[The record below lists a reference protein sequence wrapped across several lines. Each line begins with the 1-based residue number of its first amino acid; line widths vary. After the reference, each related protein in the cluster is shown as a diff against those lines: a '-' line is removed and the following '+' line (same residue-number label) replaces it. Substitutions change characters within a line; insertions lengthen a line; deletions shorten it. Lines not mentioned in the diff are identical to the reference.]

1 MAAPHVAASHTE
13 TVVDEQNPAV
23 LEAMVQ
29 LFGPEGRAD
38 PYTPARVL
46 REAGPVHVTPLGFPV
61 LTRYED
67 CAAVLSTTAWSHAE
81 EAGLM
86 HPTVSPENAADEL
99 PTSFL
104 WMEPPDH
111 TRLRNL
117 VTKGFTPRMVTR
129 LRPRIEQL
137 TEQLVD
143 KALAAGEFDLVEF
156 IAYPLPLIIACELI
170 GVPPEAYG
178 QVHQWSLDLARG
190 FDHDYTLPEEALK
203 ARSAASR
210 GFMTYFRE
218 LLNERRVNPTDDLLS
233 VLSQVED
240 RGDVLTEQEL
250 LATCITTF
258 VAGHETTANLI
269 GTGMLRLLR
278 SPDQIELLR
287 ERPDLLGVA
296 PDELLR
302 LEPSVQITTRAATRP
317 ITVAGHDFDKG
328 DGVVI
333 LINSANH
340 DEAVF
345 PDPDRTDLTRYS
357 DPKNPAKKHL
367 GFSLGIH
374 YCLGAPLALLEM
386 EILLDVITRKV
397 GALEL
402 LSENPPFKPNVVI
415 RGLESLPVSF
425 KGK

>member
-1 MAAPHVAASHTE
+1 MTSTTSPIDA
-13 TVVDEQNPAV
+13 QAV
-23 LEAMVQ
+23 QTALVQ
-29 LFGPEGRAD
+29 LFGPDGRAD
-38 PYTPARVL
+38 PYAPARVL
-46 REAGPVHVTPLGFPV
+46 REAGPIHQTPLGHHV

-81 EAGLM
+81 EAAMM
-86 HPTVSPENAADEL
+86 HPTVSPENAAEEL

-137 TEQLVD
+137 CEQLVD
-143 KALAAGEFDLVEF
+143 DALAAGEFDLVEK
-156 IAYPLPLIIACELI
+156 IAYPLPLVIACELI
-170 GVPPEAYG
+170 GVPEEAYD
-178 QVHQWSLDLARG
+178 QVHRWSQDLARG
-190 FDHDYTLPEEALK
+190 FDHDYTLPEECLT

-210 GFMTYFRE
+210 GFMGYFRE
-218 LLNERRVNPTDDLLS
+218 LLNERRADPRDDLLS

-278 SPDQIELLR
+278 NPDQIQLLRDRPELL
-287 ERPDLLGVA
+287 PVA

-302 LEPSVQITTRAATRP
+302 LDPSVQITTRAATRP
-317 ITVAGHDFDKG
+317 ITVAGHEFEQG
-328 DGVVI
+328 EGVVV

-340 DEAVF
+340 DPAAYA
-345 PDPDRTDLTRYS
+345 DPDRVDMTRFS
-357 DPKNPAKKHL
+357 DPMNPAKKHL

-386 EILLDVITRKV
+386 EILLDVLLRKV
-397 GALEL
+397 RTLEL
-402 LSENPPFKPNVVI
+402 RSENPPFKPNVVI
-415 RGLESLPVSF
+415 RGLESLTVAVTPA
-425 KGK
+425 

>member
-1 MAAPHVAASHTE
+1 MTSTTSPIDA
-13 TVVDEQNPAV
+13 QAV
-23 LEAMVQ
+23 QTALVQ
-29 LFGPEGRAD
+29 LFGPDGRAD
-38 PYTPARVL
+38 PYAPARVL
-46 REAGPVHVTPLGFPV
+46 RDAGPLHQTPLGHHV

-81 EAGLM
+81 EAAMM
-86 HPTVSPENAADEL
+86 HPTVSPENAAEEL

-137 TEQLVD
+137 CEQLVD
-143 KALAAGEFDLVEF
+143 DALAAGEFDLVEM

-170 GVPPEAYG
+170 GVPDDAYD
-178 QVHQWSLDLARG
+178 QVHRWSQDLARG
-190 FDHDYTLPEEALK
+190 FDHDYTLPEECLS

-210 GFMTYFRE
+210 GFMGYFRE
-218 LLNERRVNPTDDLLS
+218 LLNERRVTPRDDLLS

-278 SPDQIELLR
+278 NPDQIQLLRDRPELL
-287 ERPDLLGVA
+287 PVA

-302 LEPSVQITTRAATRP
+302 LDPSVQITTRAATRP
-317 ITVAGHDFDKG
+317 ITVAGHEFEKG
-328 DGVVI
+328 EGVVV

-340 DEAVF
+340 DPAAYA
-345 PDPDRTDLTRYS
+345 DPDRVDLTRYS
-357 DPKNPAKKHL
+357 DPMNPAKKHL

-386 EILLDVITRKV
+386 EILLDVLLRKV
-397 GALEL
+397 GTFEL
-402 LSENPPFKPNVVI
+402 RSENPPFKPNVVI
-415 RGLESLPVSF
+415 RGLESLQVAVTPA
-425 KGK
+425 

>member
-1 MAAPHVAASHTE
+1 MTSTTSPIDA
-13 TVVDEQNPAV
+13 QAV
-23 LEAMVQ
+23 QSALVQ
-29 LFGPEGRAD
+29 LFGPDGRAD
-38 PYTPARVL
+38 PYAPARVL
-46 REAGPVHVTPLGFPV
+46 REAGPIHQTPLGHHV

-81 EAGLM
+81 EAAMM
-86 HPTVSPENAADEL
+86 HPTVSPENAAEEL

-137 TEQLVD
+137 CEQLVD
-143 KALAAGEFDLVEF
+143 DALAAGEFDLVEM

-170 GVPPEAYG
+170 GVPDDAYD
-178 QVHQWSLDLARG
+178 QVHRWSQDLARG
-190 FDHDYTLPEEALK
+190 FDHDYTLPEECLS

-210 GFMTYFRE
+210 GFMGYFRE
-218 LLNERRVNPTDDLLS
+218 LLDERRVTPRDDLLS

-278 SPDQIELLR
+278 NPDQIQLLRDRPELL
-287 ERPDLLGVA
+287 PVA

-302 LEPSVQITTRAATRP
+302 LDPSVQITTRAATRP
-317 ITVAGHDFDKG
+317 ITVAGHEFEKG
-328 DGVVI
+328 EGVVV

-340 DEAVF
+340 DPAAYA
-345 PDPDRTDLTRYS
+345 DPDRVDLTRYS
-357 DPKNPAKKHL
+357 DPMNPAKKHL

-386 EILLDVITRKV
+386 EILLDVLLRKV
-397 GALEL
+397 GTFEL
-402 LSENPPFKPNVVI
+402 RSQNPPFKPNVVI
-415 RGLESLPVSF
+415 RGLESLRVAVTPA
-425 KGK
+425 

>member
-1 MAAPHVAASHTE
+1 MDSSHATMAVA
-13 TVVDEQNPAV
+13 EQDSAV
-23 LEAMVQ
+23 QTAIAH
-29 LFGPEGRAD
+29 LFGPDGRAD

-46 REAGPVHVTPLGFPV
+46 REAGRLHRTPLGHHL
-61 LTRYED
+61 LTHYDD
-67 CAAVLSTTAWSHAE
+67 CVAVLSTTAWSHAE
-81 EAGLM
+81 EAAMM
-86 HPTVSPENAADEL
+86 HPTVSPEDAPEEL

-143 KALAAGEFDLVEF
+143 NCLAAGEFDLVEQ
-156 IAYPLPLIIACELI
+156 IAYPLPLIIAGELI
-170 GVPPEAYG
+170 GVPPEAYD
-178 QVHQWSLDLARG
+178 QVHRWSQDLARG
-190 FDHDYTLPEEALK
+190 FDHDYTLPEEALR

-210 GFMTYFRE
+210 GFMNYFRE
-218 LLNERRVNPTDDLLS
+218 LLDERRANPKDDLLS

-269 GTGMLRLLR
+269 GTGLLQLMR
-278 SPDQIELLR
+278 NPDQIAALRARPELTAY
-287 ERPDLLGVA
+287 A

-317 ITVAGHDFDKG
+317 ITVAGHAFEPG
-328 DGVVI
+328 EGVVV
-333 LINSANH
+333 LINSANR
-340 DEAVF
+340 DEAAF
-345 PDPDRTDLTRYS
+345 GDPDRVDVARYS

-386 EILLDVITRKV
+386 EVLLDVLLRKV
-397 GALEL
+397 REIEPLTDTP
-402 LSENPPFKPNVVI
+402 SYKPNVVI
-415 RGLESLPVSF
+415 RGLAALPTRCTAA
-425 KGK
+425 

>member
-1 MAAPHVAASHTE
+1 MSAPHANAAVAEPDS
-13 TVVDEQNPAV
+13 AV
-23 LEAMVQ
+23 LTAMAQV
-29 LFGPEGRAD
+29 FGPDGRAD

-46 REAGPVHVTPLGFPV
+46 REAGPLHRTPLGHHV

-81 EAGLM
+81 EAAMM
-86 HPTVSPENAADEL
+86 HPTVSPDDAAEEL

-129 LRPRIEQL
+129 LRPRIEL
-137 TEQLVD
+137 LCEELID
-143 KALAAGEFDLVEF
+143 NALQAREFDLVEM
-156 IAYPLPLIIACELI
+156 IAYPLPLIVACELI
-170 GVPPEAYG
+170 GVPQDAYA
-178 QVHQWSLDLARG
+178 QVHRWSQDLARG
-190 FDHDYTLPEEALK
+190 FDHDYTLPEEALR
-203 ARSAASR
+203 ARSAGSR
-210 GFMTYFRE
+210 GFMAYFRE
-218 LLNERRVNPTDDLLS
+218 LLNQRRTEPADDLLS

-278 SPDQIELLR
+278 DPGQLAVLR
-287 ERPDLLGVA
+287 ERPDLLASA

-302 LEPSVQITTRAATRP
+302 LDPSVQMTTRAATRP
-317 ITVAGHDFDKG
+317 LTVAGHDFEPG
-328 DGVVI
+328 EGVVV
-333 LINSANH
+333 LITSANR
-340 DEAVF
+340 DADAYS
-345 PDPDRTDLTRYS
+345 DPDRMDVARYS
-357 DPKNPAKKHL
+357 DPMRPAKKHL

-386 EILLDVITRKV
+386 EVLLEVLLRKV
-397 GALEL
+397 GDMSLCTAE
-402 LSENPPFKPNVVI
+402 PVFKPNVVI
-415 RGLESLPVSF
+415 RGLERLPVEF
-425 KGK
+425 TAR

>member
-1 MAAPHVAASHTE
+1 MTSTTSPIDAES
-13 TVVDEQNPAV
+13 
-23 LEAMVQ
+23 VQ
-29 LFGPEGRAD
+29 TALLHLFGPEGRAD
-38 PYTPARVL
+38 PYAAARVL
-46 REAGPVHVTPLGFPV
+46 REAGPLHQTPLGHHV
-61 LTRYED
+61 ITRYED

-81 EAGLM
+81 EAAMM
-86 HPTVSPENAADEL
+86 HPTVSPENAPEEL

-137 TEQLVD
+137 CERLVD
-143 KALAAGEFDLVEF
+143 EALEAGEFDLVEL

-170 GVPPEAYG
+170 GVPEDAYD

-190 FDHDYTLPEEALK
+190 FDHDYTLPEECLR

-210 GFMTYFRE
+210 GFMGYFRE
-218 LLNERRVNPTDDLLS
+218 LLNERRVDPRDDLLS
-233 VLSQVED
+233 ALSQVED

-278 SPDQIELLR
+278 APDQIQVLRDRPELLAY
-287 ERPDLLGVA
+287 A

-317 ITVAGHDFDKG
+317 ITVAGHEFDKG
-328 DGVVI
+328 EGVVV

-340 DEAVF
+340 DPAAF
-345 PDPDRTDLTRYS
+345 PDPDRVDVARYA

-386 EILLDVITRKV
+386 EILLEVLLRKV
-397 GALEL
+397 GTFEL
-402 LSENPPFKPNVVI
+402 LAENPPFKPNVVI
-415 RGLESLPVSF
+415 RGLESLRVRVTPA
-425 KGK
+425 

>member
-1 MAAPHVAASHTE
+1 MDPAQSNTAVAEPDSAVAA
-13 TVVDEQNPAV
+13 A
-23 LEAMVQ
+23 LAR
-29 LFGPEGRAD
+29 LLGPEGRPD
-38 PYTPARVL
+38 PYAAAAVL
-46 REAGPVHVTPLGFPV
+46 REAGPLHQTPIGHHV

-81 EAGLM
+81 EAGMM
-86 HPTVSPENAADEL
+86 HPTVSPENAPEEL

-129 LRPRIEQL
+129 LRPRITEL

-143 KALAAGEFDLVEF
+143 NALAAGEFDLVET

-170 GVPPEAYG
+170 GVPSEAYE
-178 QVHQWSLDLARG
+178 QVHRWSQDLARG
-190 FDHDYTLPEEALK
+190 FDHDYTLPPEALT

-210 GFMTYFRE
+210 GFMGYFRE
-218 LLNERRVNPTDDLLS
+218 LLNERRARPADDLLS
-233 VLSQVED
+233 ALSLVED

-258 VAGHETTANLI
+258 VAGHETTANLV
-269 GTGMLRLLR
+269 GTGLLQLMR
-278 SPDQIELLR
+278 NPDQF
-287 ERPDLLGVA
+287 ERMRAQPGLTEYA

-317 ITVAGHDFDKG
+317 IEVAGHRFETG
-328 DGVVI
+328 EGVVV
-333 LINSANH
+333 LINSANR
-340 DEAVF
+340 DPRAYA
-345 PDPDRTDLTRYS
+345 DPDRVDVARYA
-357 DPKNPAKKHL
+357 DPHHPAKKHL

-386 EILLDVITRKV
+386 EILLDVLLRRART
-397 GALEL
+397 LEPL
-402 LSENPPFKPNVVI
+402 TENPPYKPNVVI
-415 RGLESLPVSF
+415 RGLEALPVRITPA
-425 KGK
+425 

>member
-1 MAAPHVAASHTE
+1 MDSTHASTAVA
-13 TVVDEQNPAV
+13 EQDS
-23 LEAMVQ
+23 VQ
-29 LFGPEGRAD
+29 TAIAHLFGPEGRSD

-46 REAGPVHVTPLGFPV
+46 REAGRVHQTPLGHRL

-67 CAAVLSTTAWSHAE
+67 CVAVLSTTAWSHAE
-81 EAGLM
+81 EAAMM
-86 HPTVSPENAADEL
+86 HPTVSPEDAPEEL

-129 LRPRIEQL
+129 LRPRIEEL

-143 KALAAGEFDLVEF
+143 KALEAGEFDLVEF

-170 GVPPEAYG
+170 GVPPEAYT
-178 QVHQWSLDLARG
+178 QVHQWSQDLARG
-190 FDHDYTLPEEALK
+190 FDHDYTLPEESLK

-210 GFMTYFRE
+210 GFMGYFRE
-218 LLNERRVNPTDDLLS
+218 LLNERRKDPKDDLLS

-269 GTGMLRLLR
+269 GTGMLQLMRNQ
-278 SPDQIELLR
+278 DQIAALR
-287 ERPDLLGVA
+287 ARPDLCASA

-317 ITVAGHDFDKG
+317 ITVAGHDFETG
-328 DGVVI
+328 EGVVV
-333 LINSANH
+333 LINSANR
-340 DEAVF
+340 DDDAYLN
-345 PDPDRTDLTRYS
+345 PDRVDVARYS

-386 EILLDVITRKV
+386 EVLLEVLLRKV
-397 GALEL
+397 KDIDVLTET
-402 LSENPPFKPNVVI
+402 PPYKPNVVI
-415 RGLESLPVSF
+415 RGLESLPTRF
-425 KGK
+425 TPA

>member
-1 MAAPHVAASHTE
+1 PLDMDSSTAGTAVA
-13 TVVDEQNPAV
+13 EQDSAV
-23 LEAMVQ
+23 QTALVQ
-29 LFGPEGRAD
+29 LFGPEGRPD
-38 PYTPARVL
+38 PYRPARVL
-46 REAGPVHVTPLGFPV
+46 REAGRLHRTPLGHYV

-81 EAGLM
+81 EAAMM
-86 HPTVSPENAADEL
+86 HPTVSPEDAPEEL

-129 LRPRIEQL
+129 LRPRILEL
-137 TEQLVD
+137 TQQLVD
-143 KALAAGEFDLVEF
+143 NALEAGEFDLVET
-156 IAYPLPLIIACELI
+156 IAYPLPLIVACELI
-170 GVPPEAYG
+170 GVPPEAYD
-178 QVHQWSLDLARG
+178 QVHQWSQDLARG

-210 GFMTYFRE
+210 GFMSYFRQ
-218 LLNERRVNPTDDLLS
+218 LLNERRRDPKDDLLS
-233 VLSQVED
+233 ALSQVED

-269 GTGMLRLLR
+269 GTGMLQLMRNPEAIDTLR
-278 SPDQIELLR
+278 RRPEL
-287 ERPDLLGVA
+287 VATA

-317 ITVAGHDFDKG
+317 ITLAGHDFEPG
-328 DGVVI
+328 EGVVV
-333 LINSANH
+333 LINSANR
-340 DEAVF
+340 DDAAYTDADRIDVARYA
-345 PDPDRTDLTRYS
+345 DPM
-357 DPKNPAKKHL
+357 NPAKKHL

-386 EILLDVITRKV
+386 EVLLEVLLRKV
-397 GALEL
+397 RDIEL
-402 LSENPPFKPNVVI
+402 LSDTPPYKPNVVI
-415 RGLESLPVSF
+415 RGLEALPTRFAAV
-425 KGK
+425 

>member
-1 MAAPHVAASHTE
+1 MTSTTSPIDA
-13 TVVDEQNPAV
+13 QAV
-23 LEAMVQ
+23 QTALVQ
-29 LFGPEGRAD
+29 LFGPDGRAD
-38 PYTPARVL
+38 PYAPARVL
-46 REAGPVHVTPLGFPV
+46 REAGPIHQTPLGHHV

-81 EAGLM
+81 EAAMM
-86 HPTVSPENAADEL
+86 HPTVSPENAAEEL

-137 TEQLVD
+137 CEQLVD
-143 KALAAGEFDLVEF
+143 DALAAGEFDLVEK

-170 GVPPEAYG
+170 GVPEQAYD
-178 QVHQWSLDLARG
+178 QVHRWSQDLARG
-190 FDHDYTLPEEALK
+190 FDHDYTLPEECLS

-210 GFMTYFRE
+210 GFMGYFRE
-218 LLNERRVNPTDDLLS
+218 LLNERRVTPRDDLLS

-278 SPDQIELLR
+278 NPDQIQLLRDRPELLA
-287 ERPDLLGVA
+287 VA

-302 LEPSVQITTRAATRP
+302 LDPSVQITTRAATRP
-317 ITVAGHDFDKG
+317 ITVAGHEFEQG
-328 DGVVI
+328 EGVVV

-340 DEAVF
+340 DPAAY
-345 PDPDRTDLTRYS
+345 PDPDRVDMTRYA
-357 DPKNPAKKHL
+357 DPMNPAKKHL

-386 EILLDVITRKV
+386 EILLDVLLRKV
-397 GALEL
+397 RTVEL
-402 LSENPPFKPNVVI
+402 RSENPPFKPNVVI
-415 RGLESLPVSF
+415 RGLESLAVAVTPA
-425 KGK
+425 

>member
-1 MAAPHVAASHTE
+1 MAAPDVNTVAA
-13 TVVDEQNPAV
+13 DQDPAI
-23 LEAMVQ
+23 LTAMAQ
-29 LFGPEGRAD
+29 LFGPDGRAD

-46 REAGPVHVTPLGFPV
+46 REAGPIHMTPIGHHV

-81 EAGLM
+81 EAGMM
-86 HPTVSPENAADEL
+86 HPTVTPETAADEL

-129 LRPRIEQL
+129 LRPRIEEL

-143 KALAAGEFDLVEF
+143 KALEAGEFDLIEF

-170 GVPPEAYG
+170 GVPPEAYE
-178 QVHQWSLDLARG
+178 QVHQWSQDLARG
-190 FDHDYTLPEEALK
+190 FDHDYTLPEESLK

-210 GFMTYFRE
+210 GFMNYFRE

-258 VAGHETTANLI
+258 VAGHETTANLV

-278 SPDQIELLR
+278 EPGQVELLR
-287 ERPDLLGVA
+287 ARPELVA
-296 PDELLR
+296 VTPDELLR

-317 ITVAGHDFDKG
+317 ITVAGHDFEKG
-328 DGVVI
+328 EGVVV

-340 DEAVF
+340 DDAAF
-345 PDPDRTDLTRYS
+345 TNPDRTDVTRYS

-386 EILLDVITRKV
+386 EVLLEVLLRKV
-397 GALEL
+397 GAMEL

-415 RGLESLPVSF
+415 RGLESLQVGF
-425 KGK
+425 KPA

>member
-1 MAAPHVAASHTE
+1 MTSTTSPIDA
-13 TVVDEQNPAV
+13 QAV
-23 LEAMVQ
+23 QTALVQ
-29 LFGPEGRAD
+29 LFGPDGRAD
-38 PYTPARVL
+38 PYAPARVL
-46 REAGPVHVTPLGFPV
+46 REAGPIHQTPLGHHV

-81 EAGLM
+81 EAAMM
-86 HPTVSPENAADEL
+86 HPTVSPENAAEEL

-137 TEQLVD
+137 CEQLVD
-143 KALAAGEFDLVEF
+143 DALAAGEFDLVEM

-170 GVPPEAYG
+170 GVPDDAYD
-178 QVHQWSLDLARG
+178 QVHRWSQDLARG
-190 FDHDYTLPEEALK
+190 FDHDYTLPEECLS

-210 GFMTYFRE
+210 GFMGYFRE
-218 LLNERRVNPTDDLLS
+218 LLNERRVTPRDDLLS

-278 SPDQIELLR
+278 NPDQIQLLRDRPELL
-287 ERPDLLGVA
+287 PVA

-302 LEPSVQITTRAATRP
+302 LDPSVQITTRAATRP
-317 ITVAGHDFDKG
+317 ITVAGHEFEKG
-328 DGVVI
+328 EGVVV

-340 DEAVF
+340 DPAAY
-345 PDPDRTDLTRYS
+345 PDPDRVDLTRYS
-357 DPKNPAKKHL
+357 DPMNPAKKHL

-386 EILLDVITRKV
+386 EILLGVLLRKV
-397 GALEL
+397 GTFEL
-402 LSENPPFKPNVVI
+402 RSENPPFKPNVVI
-415 RGLESLPVSF
+415 RGLESLQVAVTPA
-425 KGK
+425 

>member
-1 MAAPHVAASHTE
+1 MTSTTSPIDA
-13 TVVDEQNPAV
+13 QAV
-23 LEAMVQ
+23 QTALVQ
-29 LFGPEGRAD
+29 LFGPDGRAD
-38 PYTPARVL
+38 PYAPARVL
-46 REAGPVHVTPLGFPV
+46 REAGPIHQTPLGHHV

-81 EAGLM
+81 EAAMM
-86 HPTVSPENAADEL
+86 HPTVSPENAAEEL

-137 TEQLVD
+137 CEQLVD
-143 KALAAGEFDLVEF
+143 DALAAGEFDLVEK

-170 GVPPEAYG
+170 GVPEQAYD
-178 QVHQWSLDLARG
+178 QVHRWSQDLARG
-190 FDHDYTLPEEALK
+190 FDHDYTLPEECLT

-210 GFMTYFRE
+210 GFMGYFRE
-218 LLNERRVNPTDDLLS
+218 LLNERRVTPRDDLLS

-278 SPDQIELLR
+278 NPDQIQLLRDRPELLA
-287 ERPDLLGVA
+287 VA

-302 LEPSVQITTRAATRP
+302 LDPSVQITTRAATRP
-317 ITVAGHDFDKG
+317 ITVAGHEFEQG
-328 DGVVI
+328 EGVVV

-340 DEAVF
+340 DPAAY
-345 PDPDRTDLTRYS
+345 PDPDRVDMTRYA
-357 DPKNPAKKHL
+357 DPMNPAKKHL

-386 EILLDVITRKV
+386 EILLDVLLRKV
-397 GALEL
+397 RTVEL
-402 LSENPPFKPNVVI
+402 RSENPPFKPNVVI
-415 RGLESLPVSF
+415 RGLESLAVAVTPA
-425 KGK
+425 

>member
-1 MAAPHVAASHTE
+1 MDSTTAVA
-13 TVVDEQNPAV
+13 EQDSAIENAI
-23 LEAMVQ
+23 AH

-38 PYTPARVL
+38 PYAAARVL
-46 REAGPVHVTPLGFPV
+46 REAGPMHRTPLGHYV

-81 EAGLM
+81 EAGMM
-86 HPTVSPENAADEL
+86 HPTVKPEDAPEEL

-129 LRPRIEQL
+129 LRPRITEL

-143 KALAAGEFDLVEF
+143 DCLAAGEFDLIEK

-170 GVPPEAYG
+170 GVPHEAYD
-178 QVHQWSLDLARG
+178 QVHRWSQDLARG
-190 FDHDYTLPEEALK
+190 FDHDYTLPEEALR
-203 ARSAASR
+203 ARSAGSR
-210 GFMTYFRE
+210 GFMGYFRE
-218 LLNERRVNPTDDLLS
+218 LLNERRADPKDDLLS
-233 VLSQVED
+233 ALSQVED

-269 GTGMLRLLR
+269 GTGMLQLMRNQ
-278 SPDQIELLR
+278 DQIAALRARPELTQT
-287 ERPDLLGVA
+287 A

-302 LEPSVQITTRAATRP
+302 MEPSVQMTTRAATRP
-317 ITVAGHDFDKG
+317 ITVAGREFEQG
-328 DGVVI
+328 EGVVI
-333 LINSANH
+333 LINSANRDH
-340 DEAVF
+340 AVF
-345 PDPDRTDLTRYS
+345 PDGDRLDVARYS
-357 DPKNPAKKHL
+357 DPKHPARKHL

-386 EILLDVITRKV
+386 EVLLDVLLRKV
-397 GALEL
+397 KDIEL
-402 LSENPPFKPNVVI
+402 RDDAPVYKPNVVI
-415 RGLESLPVSF
+415 RGLESLPARF
-425 KGK
+425 TPA

>member
-1 MAAPHVAASHTE
+1 MTSTID
-13 TVVDEQNPAV
+13 TDAV
-23 LEAMVQ
+23 QTALIQ
-29 LFGPEGRAD
+29 LFGADGRAD
-38 PYTPARVL
+38 PYSPARVL
-46 REAGPVHVTPLGFPV
+46 REAGPIHQTPLGHHV

-81 EAGLM
+81 EAAMM
-86 HPTVSPENAADEL
+86 HPTVSPENAPEEL

-137 TEQLVD
+137 CEQLVD
-143 KALAAGEFDLVEF
+143 DAVVAGEFDLVEL

-170 GVPPEAYG
+170 GVPKEAYD
-178 QVHQWSLDLARG
+178 QVHRWSQDLARG
-190 FDHDYTLPEEALK
+190 FDHDYTLPEECLR

-210 GFMTYFRE
+210 GFMGYFRE
-218 LLNERRVNPTDDLLS
+218 LLNERRVSPRDDLLS
-233 VLSQVED
+233 ALSQVED
-240 RGDVLTEQEL
+240 RGDVLSEQEL

-278 SPDQIELLR
+278 NPDQIQVLR
-287 ERPDLLGVA
+287 ERPEMLAHA

-302 LEPSVQITTRAATRP
+302 LDPSVQITTRAATRP
-317 ITVAGHDFDKG
+317 ITVAGHRFEQG
-328 DGVVI
+328 EGVVV
-333 LINSANH
+333 LINSSNH
-340 DEAVF
+340 DPAAF
-345 PDPDRTDLTRYS
+345 PDPERLDVTRYS

-386 EILLDVITRKV
+386 EILLDVLLRKV
-397 GALEL
+397 GSLEL
-402 LSENPPFKPNVVI
+402 RSENPPFKPNVVI
-415 RGLESLPVSF
+415 RGLESLPMAITPA
-425 KGK
+425 

>member
-1 MAAPHVAASHTE
+1 MTSTTSPIDA
-13 TVVDEQNPAV
+13 QAV
-23 LEAMVQ
+23 QTALVQ
-29 LFGPEGRAD
+29 LFGPDGRAD
-38 PYTPARVL
+38 PYAPARVL
-46 REAGPVHVTPLGFPV
+46 REAGPIHQTPLGHHV

-81 EAGLM
+81 EAAMM
-86 HPTVSPENAADEL
+86 HPTVSPENAAEEL

-137 TEQLVD
+137 CEQLVD
-143 KALAAGEFDLVEF
+143 DALAAGEFDLVEK

-170 GVPPEAYG
+170 GVPEQAYD
-178 QVHQWSLDLARG
+178 QVHRWSQDLARG
-190 FDHDYTLPEEALK
+190 FDHDYTLPEECLS

-210 GFMTYFRE
+210 GFMGYFRE
-218 LLNERRVNPTDDLLS
+218 LLNERRVTPRDDLLS

-278 SPDQIELLR
+278 NPDQIQLLRDRPELLA
-287 ERPDLLGVA
+287 VA

-302 LEPSVQITTRAATRP
+302 LDPSVQITTRAATRP
-317 ITVAGHDFDKG
+317 ITVAGHEFEQG
-328 DGVVI
+328 EGVVV

-340 DEAVF
+340 DPAAY
-345 PDPDRTDLTRYS
+345 PDPDRVDLTRYA
-357 DPKNPAKKHL
+357 DPMNPAKKHL

-386 EILLDVITRKV
+386 EILLDVLLRKV
-397 GALEL
+397 RTVEL
-402 LSENPPFKPNVVI
+402 RSENPPFKPNVVI
-415 RGLESLPVSF
+415 RGLESLAVAVTPA
-425 KGK
+425 

>member
-1 MAAPHVAASHTE
+1 
-13 TVVDEQNPAV
+13 
-23 LEAMVQ
+23 
-29 LFGPEGRAD
+29 
-38 PYTPARVL
+38 
-46 REAGPVHVTPLGFPV
+46 
-61 LTRYED
+61 
-67 CAAVLSTTAWSHAE
+67 
-81 EAGLM
+81 
-86 HPTVSPENAADEL
+86 
-99 PTSFL
+99 TSFL

-117 VTKGFTPRMVTR
+117 VTKGFTPRTVAR

-137 TEQLVD
+137 AEELVD
-143 KALAAGEFDLVEF
+143 KSLEAGEFDLVEM

-170 GVPPEAYG
+170 GVPEEAYE
-178 QVHQWSLDLARG
+178 QVHRWSQDLARG
-190 FDHDYTLPEEALK
+190 FDHDYTLPEESLK

-210 GFMTYFRE
+210 GFMGYFRE
-218 LLNERRVNPTDDLLS
+218 LLNERRVHPRDDLLS
-233 VLSQVED
+233 ALSQVED

-278 SPDQIELLR
+278 APDQIEALR
-287 ERPDLLGVA
+287 TRPELTAAA

-317 ITVAGHDFDKG
+317 ITVAGHHFEPG
-328 DGVVI
+328 EGVVV

-340 DEAVF
+340 DERVF
-345 PDPDRTDLTRYS
+345 ADPDRTDVARYS
-357 DPKNPAKKHL
+357 DPKRPAKKHL

-386 EILLDVITRKV
+386 EILLDVLLRKV
-397 GALEL
+397 SALDL
-402 LSENPPFKPNVVI
+402 ISDNPPFKPNVVI
-415 RGLESLPVSF
+415 RGLESLHVAFHPV
-425 KGK
+425 

>member
-1 MAAPHVAASHTE
+1 MTSET
-13 TVVDEQNPAV
+13 TVVAHSSAAIQDAIV
-23 LEAMVQ
+23 K
-29 LFGPEGRAD
+29 LFGPDGRAD
-38 PYTPARVL
+38 PYTPGRVL
-46 REAGPVHVTPLGFPV
+46 REAGPVHETPLGHKV
-61 LTRYED
+61 LTRYDD

-81 EAGLM
+81 EAGMM
-86 HPTVSPENAADEL
+86 HPTVSPEDAPEEL

-143 KALAAGEFDLVEF
+143 NALEAGEFDLIEM

-170 GVPPEAYG
+170 GVPEEAYG
-178 QVHQWSLDLARG
+178 QVHQWSQDLARG
-190 FDHDYTLPEEALK
+190 FDHDYTLPEESLK

-210 GFMTYFRE
+210 GFMSYFRE
-218 LLNERRVNPTDDLLS
+218 LLNQRRARPADDLLS

-269 GTGMLRLLR
+269 GTGMLRLMR
-278 SPDQIELLR
+278 NPDQIELMR
-287 ERPDLLGVA
+287 QRPELTEYA

-302 LEPSVQITTRAATRP
+302 LDPSVQITTRAATRP
-317 ITVAGHDFDKG
+317 ITVAGHDFEQG
-328 DGVVI
+328 EGVVI
-333 LINSANH
+333 LINSANR
-340 DEAVF
+340 DDTAYV
-345 PDPDRTDLTRYS
+345 DPDRTDVSRYA
-357 DPKNPAKKHL
+357 DRMKPPPKHL

-386 EILLDVITRKV
+386 EVLLNVLLRKV
-397 GALEL
+397 RTIEL
-402 LSENPPFKPNVVI
+402 RSEEPPFKPNVVI
-415 RGLESLPVSF
+415 RGLEALPAAF
-425 KGK
+425 KA

>member
-1 MAAPHVAASHTE
+1 MTSTTSPIDA
-13 TVVDEQNPAV
+13 QAV
-23 LEAMVQ
+23 QTALVQ
-29 LFGPEGRAD
+29 LFGPDGRAD
-38 PYTPARVL
+38 PYAPARVL
-46 REAGPVHVTPLGFPV
+46 REAGPLHQTPLGHHV

-81 EAGLM
+81 EAAMM
-86 HPTVSPENAADEL
+86 HPTVSPENAAEEL

-137 TEQLVD
+137 CEQLVD
-143 KALAAGEFDLVEF
+143 DALAAGEFDLVEK
-156 IAYPLPLIIACELI
+156 IAYPLPLVIACELI
-170 GVPPEAYG
+170 GVPEEAYD
-178 QVHQWSLDLARG
+178 QVHRWSQDLARG
-190 FDHDYTLPEEALK
+190 FDHDYTLPEECLT

-210 GFMTYFRE
+210 GFMGYFRE
-218 LLNERRVNPTDDLLS
+218 LLNERRADPRADLLS

-278 SPDQIELLR
+278 NPDQIQLLRDRPELL
-287 ERPDLLGVA
+287 PVA

-302 LEPSVQITTRAATRP
+302 LDPSVQITTRAATRP
-317 ITVAGHDFDKG
+317 ITVAGHEFEQG
-328 DGVVI
+328 EGVVV

-340 DEAVF
+340 DPAAYA
-345 PDPDRTDLTRYS
+345 DPDRVDMTRFS
-357 DPKNPAKKHL
+357 DPMNPAKKHL

-386 EILLDVITRKV
+386 EILLDVLLRKV
-397 GALEL
+397 RTFEL
-402 LSENPPFKPNVVI
+402 RSENPPFKPNVVI
-415 RGLESLPVSF
+415 RGLESLTVAVTPA
-425 KGK
+425 

>member
-1 MAAPHVAASHTE
+1 MDSSHASTAVA
-13 TVVDEQNPAV
+13 EQDS
-23 LEAMVQ
+23 VQ
-29 LFGPEGRAD
+29 TAIAHLFGPEGRAD

-46 REAGPVHVTPLGFPV
+46 REAGRLHQTPLGHHL

-67 CAAVLSTTAWSHAE
+67 CVAVLSTTAWSHAE
-81 EAGLM
+81 EAAMM
-86 HPTVSPENAADEL
+86 HPTVSPEDAPEEL

-129 LRPRIEQL
+129 LRPRIEEL
-137 TEQLVD
+137 TAQLVD
-143 KALAAGEFDLVEF
+143 KALEAGEFDLVEF

-170 GVPPEAYG
+170 GVPPEAYN
-178 QVHQWSLDLARG
+178 QVHQWSQDLARG
-190 FDHDYTLPEEALK
+190 FDHDYTLPQEALQ

-210 GFMTYFRE
+210 GFMGYFRE
-218 LLNERRVNPTDDLLS
+218 LLNERRKDPKDDLLS

-269 GTGMLRLLR
+269 GTGMLQLMRNQ
-278 SPDQIELLR
+278 DQIAALR
-287 ERPDLLGVA
+287 ARPDLCAAA

-302 LEPSVQITTRAATRP
+302 LEPSVQITTRAATKP
-317 ITVAGHDFDKG
+317 ITVAGHDFAPG
-328 DGVVI
+328 DGVVV
-333 LINSANH
+333 LINSANR
-340 DEAVF
+340 DDDAYI
-345 PDPDRTDLTRYS
+345 DPDRVDVARYS
-357 DPKNPAKKHL
+357 DPMNPAKKHL

-386 EILLDVITRKV
+386 EVLLEVLLRKV
-397 GALEL
+397 RDIEVLTDT
-402 LSENPPFKPNVVI
+402 PPYKPNVVI
-415 RGLESLPVSF
+415 RGLESLPTRVTSA
-425 KGK
+425 

>member
-1 MAAPHVAASHTE
+1 MAAPHVNTVAAEH
-13 TVVDEQNPAV
+13 DPAIAT
-23 LEAMVQ
+23 AMAQ
-29 LFGPEGRAD
+29 LFGPDGRSD
-38 PYTPARVL
+38 PYRAAKVL
-46 REAGPVHVTPLGFPV
+46 RDAGPIHQTPIGHHV

-81 EAGLM
+81 EAGMM
-86 HPTVSPENAADEL
+86 HPTVKPEDAAEEL

-129 LRPRIEQL
+129 LRPRIEEL
-137 TEQLVD
+137 CEQLVD
-143 KALAAGEFDLVEF
+143 KALEAGEFDLVEM

-170 GVPPEAYG
+170 GVPKEAYG
-178 QVHQWSLDLARG
+178 QVHQWSSDLARG
-190 FDHDYTLPEEALK
+190 FDHDYTLPEESLQ

-210 GFMTYFRE
+210 GFMGYFRE
-218 LLNERRVNPTDDLLS
+218 LLNERRVNPADDLLS
-233 VLSQVED
+233 ALSQVED

-258 VAGHETTANLI
+258 VAGHETTANLV

-278 SPDQIELLR
+278 APDQIQALR
-287 ERPDLLGVA
+287 ERPELTASA

-317 ITVAGHDFDKG
+317 IEVAGHHFEQG
-328 DGVVI
+328 EGVVV

-340 DEAVF
+340 DERVF
-345 PDPDRTDLTRYS
+345 PDPDRTDVARYS
-357 DPKNPAKKHL
+357 DPMNPAKKHL

-386 EILLDVITRKV
+386 EILLDVVLRKV
-397 GALEL
+397 SKLEL
-402 LSENPPFKPNVVI
+402 ISENPPFKPNVVI
-415 RGLESLPVSF
+415 RGLESLQVGFTPA
-425 KGK
+425 

>member
-1 MAAPHVAASHTE
+1 MT
-13 TVVDEQNPAV
+13 TVTPDIAD
-23 LEAMVQ
+23 AMVRI
-29 LFGPEGRAD
+29 FGPDGRSD
-38 PYTPARVL
+38 PYSAARVL
-46 REAGPVHVTPLGFPV
+46 REAGPLHRTPLGHYV

-81 EAGLM
+81 EAAMM
-86 HPTVSPENAADEL
+86 HPTVSAEDAAEEL

-117 VTKGFTPRMVTR
+117 VTKGFTPRMVQR

-137 TEQLVD
+137 CEQLVD
-143 KALAAGEFDLVEF
+143 EVLAERDFDLVER
-156 IAYPLPLIIACELI
+156 IAYPLPLVIACELI
-170 GVPPEAYG
+170 GVPPEAYD
-178 QVHQWSLDLARG
+178 QVHRWSLDLARG
-190 FDHDYTLPEEALK
+190 FDHDYTLPEEALR

-210 GFMTYFRE
+210 GFMAYFRE
-218 LLNERRVNPTDDLLS
+218 LLNERRASPRDDLLS

-258 VAGHETTANLI
+258 VAGHETTANLV

-278 SPDQIELLR
+278 NPDQIALLR
-287 ERPDLLGVA
+287 ERPDLCAAA

-302 LEPSVQITTRAATRP
+302 LEPSVQMTTRAATRP
-317 ITVAGHDFDKG
+317 ISVAGHDFEQG
-328 DGVVI
+328 EGVVV

-340 DEAVF
+340 DEAAF
-345 PDPDRTDLTRYS
+345 PDPDRVDVARYS
-357 DPKNPAKKHL
+357 DPMNPAKKHL

-386 EILLDVITRKV
+386 EILLQVLLRKV
-397 GALEL
+397 SALEL
-402 LSENPPFKPNVVI
+402 RTDEPEFKPNVVI
-415 RGLESLPVSF
+415 RGLEELPVTF
-425 KGK
+425 RGF

>member
-1 MAAPHVAASHTE
+1 MTSTID
-13 TVVDEQNPAV
+13 TDAV
-23 LEAMVQ
+23 QTALIQ
-29 LFGPEGRAD
+29 LFGPDGRAD
-38 PYTPARVL
+38 PYRPARVL
-46 REAGPVHVTPLGFPV
+46 REAGPIHQTPLGHHV

-81 EAGLM
+81 EAAMM
-86 HPTVSPENAADEL
+86 HPTVSPENAPEEL

-137 TEQLVD
+137 CEQLVD
-143 KALAAGEFDLVEF
+143 DAVAAGEFDLVEL

-170 GVPPEAYG
+170 GVPKEAYD
-178 QVHQWSLDLARG
+178 QVHRWSQDLARG
-190 FDHDYTLPEEALK
+190 FDHDYTLPEECLR

-210 GFMTYFRE
+210 GFMGYFRE
-218 LLNERRVNPTDDLLS
+218 LLNERRVSPRDDLLS
-233 VLSQVED
+233 ALSQVED
-240 RGDVLTEQEL
+240 RGDVLSEQEL

-278 SPDQIELLR
+278 NPDQIQVLR
-287 ERPDLLGVA
+287 ERPEMLAHA

-302 LEPSVQITTRAATRP
+302 LDPSVQITTRAATRP
-317 ITVAGHDFDKG
+317 ITVAGHRFEQG
-328 DGVVI
+328 EGVVV
-333 LINSANH
+333 LINSSNH
-340 DEAVF
+340 DPAAF
-345 PDPDRTDLTRYS
+345 PDPERLDVTRYS

-386 EILLDVITRKV
+386 EILLDVLLRKV
-397 GALEL
+397 GSLEL
-402 LSENPPFKPNVVI
+402 RSENPPFKPNVVI
-415 RGLESLPVSF
+415 RGLESLPVAVTPA
-425 KGK
+425 

>member
-1 MAAPHVAASHTE
+1 MDSSHATTAVA
-13 TVVDEQNPAV
+13 EQDSAV
-23 LEAMVQ
+23 QTAIAH
-29 LFGPEGRAD
+29 LFGPDGRAD

-46 REAGPVHVTPLGFPV
+46 REAGRLHRTPLGHHL
-61 LTRYED
+61 LTHYDD
-67 CAAVLSTTAWSHAE
+67 CVAVLSTTAWSHAE
-81 EAGLM
+81 EAAMM
-86 HPTVSPENAADEL
+86 HPTVSPEDAPEEL

-143 KALAAGEFDLVEF
+143 NCLAAGEFDLVEQ
-156 IAYPLPLIIACELI
+156 IAYPLPLIIAGELI
-170 GVPPEAYG
+170 GVPPEAYD
-178 QVHQWSLDLARG
+178 QVHRWSQDLARG
-190 FDHDYTLPEEALK
+190 FDHDYTLPEEALR

-210 GFMTYFRE
+210 GFMNYFRE
-218 LLNERRVNPTDDLLS
+218 LLDERRANPKDDLLS

-269 GTGMLRLLR
+269 GTGLLQLMR
-278 SPDQIELLR
+278 NPDQIAALRARPELTAY
-287 ERPDLLGVA
+287 A

-317 ITVAGHDFDKG
+317 ITVAGHAFEPG
-328 DGVVI
+328 EGVVV
-333 LINSANH
+333 LINSANR
-340 DEAVF
+340 DEAAF
-345 PDPDRTDLTRYS
+345 GEPDRVDVARYS

-386 EILLDVITRKV
+386 EVLLDVLLRKV
-397 GALEL
+397 REIEPLTDTPL
-402 LSENPPFKPNVVI
+402 YKPNVVI
-415 RGLESLPVSF
+415 RGLAALPTRCTAA
-425 KGK
+425 

>member
-1 MAAPHVAASHTE
+1 MTSTTSPIDA
-13 TVVDEQNPAV
+13 QAV
-23 LEAMVQ
+23 QTALVQ
-29 LFGPEGRAD
+29 LFGPDGRAD
-38 PYTPARVL
+38 PYAPARVL
-46 REAGPVHVTPLGFPV
+46 REAGPIHQTPLGHHV

-81 EAGLM
+81 EAAMM
-86 HPTVSPENAADEL
+86 HPTVSPENAAEEL

-137 TEQLVD
+137 CEQLVD
-143 KALAAGEFDLVEF
+143 DALAAGEFDLVEK

-170 GVPPEAYG
+170 GVPEEAYD
-178 QVHQWSLDLARG
+178 QVHRWSQDLARG
-190 FDHDYTLPEEALK
+190 FDHDYTLPEECLT

-210 GFMTYFRE
+210 GFMGYFRE
-218 LLNERRVNPTDDLLS
+218 LLDERRVTPRDDLLS

-278 SPDQIELLR
+278 NPDQIQLLRDRPELLS
-287 ERPDLLGVA
+287 VA

-302 LEPSVQITTRAATRP
+302 LDPSVQITTRAATRP
-317 ITVAGHDFDKG
+317 ITVAGHEFEQG
-328 DGVVI
+328 EGVVV

-340 DEAVF
+340 DPAAYA
-345 PDPDRTDLTRYS
+345 DPDRVDLTRYS
-357 DPKNPAKKHL
+357 DPRNPAKKHL

-386 EILLDVITRKV
+386 EILLDVLLRKV
-397 GALEL
+397 RTFEL
-402 LSENPPFKPNVVI
+402 RSENPPFKPNVVI
-415 RGLESLPVSF
+415 RGLESLPVAVTPA
-425 KGK
+425 

>member
-1 MAAPHVAASHTE
+1 MAAPEMNAPAE
-13 TVVDEQNPAV
+13 DQDPAVVDA
-23 LEAMVQ
+23 LIR
-29 LFGPEGRAD
+29 LFGPDGRAD

-46 REAGPVHVTPLGFPV
+46 RDAGPIHRTPLGHHV

-81 EAGLM
+81 EAGMM
-86 HPTVSPENAADEL
+86 HPTVEPEDAPEEL

-129 LRPRIEQL
+129 LRPRITQL
-137 TEQLVD
+137 AEQLVD
-143 KALAAGEFDLVEF
+143 RSLEEGEFDLVEN

-170 GVPPEAYG
+170 GVPEEAYE
-178 QVHQWSLDLARG
+178 QVHRWSQDLARG
-190 FDHDYTLPEEALK
+190 FDHDYTLPAACLT

-210 GFMTYFRE
+210 GFMGYFRE
-218 LLNERRVNPTDDLLS
+218 LLDQRRADPKDDLLS
-233 VLSQVED
+233 ALSLVED

-278 SPDQIELLR
+278 APDQVRALR
-287 ERPDLLGVA
+287 ERPELTASA

-317 ITVAGHDFDKG
+317 ITVAGHDFAPG
-328 DGVVI
+328 DGVVV

-340 DEAVF
+340 DERAF
-345 PDPDRTDLTRYS
+345 PDPDRTDVARYS
-357 DPKNPAKKHL
+357 DPMRPAKKHL

-386 EILLDVITRKV
+386 EVLLDVLLRKV
-397 GALEL
+397 AAMEPI
-402 LSENPPFKPNVVI
+402 SENPPFKPNVVI
-415 RGLESLPVSF
+415 RGLESLRVGFRPV
-425 KGK
+425 

>member
-1 MAAPHVAASHTE
+1 MDSSHASTAVA
-13 TVVDEQNPAV
+13 EQDSVQTAI
-23 LEAMVQ
+23 AQ
-29 LFGPEGRAD
+29 LFGPDGRSD

-46 REAGPVHVTPLGFPV
+46 REAGPVHQTPLGHRV
-61 LTRYED
+61 LTRYAD
-67 CAAVLSTTAWSHAE
+67 CVAVLSTTAWSHAE
-81 EAGLM
+81 EAAMM

-137 TEQLVD
+137 TEQLID
-143 KALAAGEFDLVEF
+143 NALAAGEFDLIET

-170 GVPPEAYG
+170 GVPAEAYG
-178 QVHQWSLDLARG
+178 QVHRWSQDLARG

-203 ARSAASR
+203 ARSAGSR

-218 LLNERRVNPTDDLLS
+218 LLNERRVDPKDDLLS

-269 GTGMLRLLR
+269 GTGMLQLMRN
-278 SPDQIELLR
+278 PDQIAALR
-287 ERPDLLGVA
+287 ARPGLCAYA

-317 ITVAGHDFDKG
+317 ITVAGHDFETG
-328 DGVVI
+328 EGVVV
-333 LINSANH
+333 LINSANR
-340 DEAVF
+340 DDDAYV
-345 PDPDRTDLTRYS
+345 DSDRVDVARYA

-386 EILLDVITRKV
+386 EILLEVLLRKV
-397 GALEL
+397 KDIDL
-402 LSENPPFKPNVVI
+402 LTDTPPYKPNVVI
-415 RGLESLPVSF
+415 RGLEALPTRF
-425 KGK
+425 TPA

>member
-1 MAAPHVAASHTE
+1 MDSSHASTAVA
-13 TVVDEQNPAV
+13 EQDSAV
-23 LEAMVQ
+23 QTAIAQ
-29 LFGPEGRAD
+29 LFGPDGRAD
-38 PYTPARVL
+38 PYAPARVL
-46 REAGPVHVTPLGFPV
+46 REAGPVHQTPLGHHL
-61 LTRYED
+61 LTRYDD
-67 CAAVLSTTAWSHAE
+67 CVAVLSTTAWSHAE
-81 EAGLM
+81 EAGMM
-86 HPTVSPENAADEL
+86 HPTVKPEDAPEEL

-129 LRPRIEQL
+129 LRPRIEEL

-143 KALAAGEFDLVEF
+143 TALESGEFDLVEL

-170 GVPPEAYG
+170 GVPKEAYQ
-178 QVHQWSLDLARG
+178 QVHQWSQDLARG

-203 ARSAASR
+203 ARSAGSR
-210 GFMTYFRE
+210 GFMGYFRE
-218 LLNERRVNPTDDLLS
+218 LLNERRKDPKDDLLS

-269 GTGMLRLLR
+269 GTGMLQLMRN
-278 SPDQIELLR
+278 PDQIAALRARPELI
-287 ERPDLLGVA
+287 PA
-296 PDELLR
+296 TPDELLR

-317 ITVAGHDFDKG
+317 ITVAGHDFEQG
-328 DGVVI
+328 EGVVV
-333 LINSANH
+333 LINSANR
-340 DEAVF
+340 DDAAF
-345 PDPDRTDLTRYS
+345 PDSDRIDVARYS

-386 EILLDVITRKV
+386 EILLEVLLRKV
-397 GALEL
+397 RDIEL
-402 LSENPPFKPNVVI
+402 LTDTPPYKPNVVI
-415 RGLESLPVSF
+415 RGLEALPTRF
-425 KGK
+425 TPA

>member
-1 MAAPHVAASHTE
+1 MTSTTSPIDA
-13 TVVDEQNPAV
+13 QAV
-23 LEAMVQ
+23 QTALVQ
-29 LFGPEGRAD
+29 LFGPDGRAD
-38 PYTPARVL
+38 PYAPARVL
-46 REAGPVHVTPLGFPV
+46 REAGPIHQTPLGHHV

-81 EAGLM
+81 EAAMM
-86 HPTVSPENAADEL
+86 HPTVSPENAAEEL

-137 TEQLVD
+137 CEQLVD
-143 KALAAGEFDLVEF
+143 DALAAGEFDLVEK

-170 GVPPEAYG
+170 GVPEEAYD
-178 QVHQWSLDLARG
+178 QVHRWSQDLARG
-190 FDHDYTLPEEALK
+190 FDHDYTLPEECLT

-210 GFMTYFRE
+210 GFMGYFRE
-218 LLNERRVNPTDDLLS
+218 LLDERRVTPRDDLLS

-278 SPDQIELLR
+278 NPDQIQLLRDRPELLC
-287 ERPDLLGVA
+287 VA

-302 LEPSVQITTRAATRP
+302 LDPSVQITTRAATRP
-317 ITVAGHDFDKG
+317 ITVAGHEFEQG
-328 DGVVI
+328 EGVVV

-340 DEAVF
+340 DPAAYA
-345 PDPDRTDLTRYS
+345 DPDRVDLTRYS
-357 DPKNPAKKHL
+357 DPRNPAKKHL

-386 EILLDVITRKV
+386 EILLDVLLRKV
-397 GALEL
+397 RTFEL
-402 LSENPPFKPNVVI
+402 RSENPPFKPNVVI
-415 RGLESLPVSF
+415 RGLESLPVAVTPA
-425 KGK
+425 

>member
-1 MAAPHVAASHTE
+1 MTSTTSPIDA
-13 TVVDEQNPAV
+13 QAV
-23 LEAMVQ
+23 QTALVQ
-29 LFGPEGRAD
+29 LFGPDGRAD
-38 PYTPARVL
+38 PYAPARVL
-46 REAGPVHVTPLGFPV
+46 REAGPIHQTPLGHHV

-81 EAGLM
+81 EAAMM
-86 HPTVSPENAADEL
+86 HPTVSPENAAEEL

-137 TEQLVD
+137 CEQLVD
-143 KALAAGEFDLVEF
+143 DALAAGEFDLVEK

-170 GVPPEAYG
+170 GVPEQAYD
-178 QVHQWSLDLARG
+178 QVHRWSQDLARG
-190 FDHDYTLPEEALK
+190 FDHDYTLPEECLT

-210 GFMTYFRE
+210 GFMGYFRE
-218 LLNERRVNPTDDLLS
+218 LLNERRVAPRDDLLS

-278 SPDQIELLR
+278 NPDQIQLLRDRPELLA
-287 ERPDLLGVA
+287 VA

-302 LEPSVQITTRAATRP
+302 LDPSVQITTRAATRP
-317 ITVAGHDFDKG
+317 ITVAGHEFEQG
-328 DGVVI
+328 EGVVV

-340 DEAVF
+340 DPAAY
-345 PDPDRTDLTRYS
+345 PDPDRVDMTRYA
-357 DPKNPAKKHL
+357 DPMNPAKKHL

-386 EILLDVITRKV
+386 EILLDVLLRKV
-397 GALEL
+397 RTLEL
-402 LSENPPFKPNVVI
+402 RSENPPFKPNVVI
-415 RGLESLPVSF
+415 RGLESLAVAVTPA
-425 KGK
+425 

>member
-1 MAAPHVAASHTE
+1 MTSE
-13 TVVDEQNPAV
+13 TVAPAPLTV
-23 LEAMVQ
+23 VAERDAAIQDALVK
-29 LFGPEGRAD
+29 LFGPEGRSD
-38 PYTPARVL
+38 PYAPGRVL
-46 REAGPVHVTPLGFPV
+46 REAGPVHQTPLGHRV

-81 EAGLM
+81 EAGMM
-86 HPTVSPENAADEL
+86 HPTVSPEEAPEEL

-143 KALAAGEFDLVEF
+143 SALEAGEFDLVEM
-156 IAYPLPLIIACELI
+156 IAYPLPLVIACELI
-170 GVPPEAYG
+170 GVPEEAYA
-178 QVHQWSLDLARG
+178 QVHRWSLDLARG
-190 FDHDYTLPEEALK
+190 FDHDYTLPEEALR

-210 GFMTYFRE
+210 GFMSYFRE
-218 LLNERRVNPTDDLLS
+218 LLNERRARPTDDLLS

-269 GTGMLRLLR
+269 GTGMLRLMR
-278 SPDQIELLR
+278 NPDQIAAMRANPGLTAY
-287 ERPDLLGVA
+287 A

-317 ITVAGHDFDKG
+317 ITVAGHEFEKG
-328 DGVVI
+328 EGVVV
-333 LINSANH
+333 LINSANR
-340 DEAVF
+340 DDAAF
-345 PDPDRTDLTRYS
+345 ADPDRTDVSRYA
-357 DPKNPAKKHL
+357 DRMKPANRHL

-386 EILLDVITRKV
+386 EVLLDVLLRKV
-397 GALEL
+397 RGIEL
-402 LSENPPFKPNVVI
+402 LSDTPPFKPNVVI
-415 RGLESLPVSF
+415 RGLEALPTAF
-425 KGK
+425 TAD

>member
-1 MAAPHVAASHTE
+1 MDSSHASTAVA
-13 TVVDEQNPAV
+13 EQDS
-23 LEAMVQ
+23 VQ
-29 LFGPEGRAD
+29 TAIAHLFGPDGRSD

-46 REAGPVHVTPLGFPV
+46 REAGPVHQTPLGHRV

-67 CAAVLSTTAWSHAE
+67 CVAVLSTTAWSHAE
-81 EAGLM
+81 EAAMM

-129 LRPRIEQL
+129 LRPRIEEL

-143 KALAAGEFDLVEF
+143 NALAASEFDLIET

-178 QVHQWSLDLARG
+178 QVHQWSQDLARG
-190 FDHDYTLPEEALK
+190 FDHDYTLPEAALK
-203 ARSAASR
+203 ARSAGSR

-218 LLNERRVNPTDDLLS
+218 LLNQRRVDPKDDLLS

-269 GTGMLRLLR
+269 GTGMLQLMRN
-278 SPDQIELLR
+278 PDQIAALR
-287 ERPDLLGVA
+287 ARPDLCAYA

-317 ITVAGHDFDKG
+317 ITVAGHDFETG
-328 DGVVI
+328 EGVVV
-333 LINSANH
+333 LINSANR
-340 DEAVF
+340 DDDAFV
-345 PDPDRTDLTRYS
+345 DSDRVDVARYS
-357 DPKNPAKKHL
+357 DPKHPAKKHL

-386 EILLDVITRKV
+386 EILLEVLLRKV
-397 GALEL
+397 KDIDL
-402 LSENPPFKPNVVI
+402 LTDTPPYKPNVVI
-415 RGLESLPVSF
+415 RGLEALPTRF
-425 KGK
+425 TPA

>member
-1 MAAPHVAASHTE
+1 MAAPHVNTAVA
-13 TVVDEQNPAV
+13 DQDPAIV
-23 LEAMVQ
+23 TAMAQ
-29 LFGPEGRAD
+29 LFGPDGRAD

-46 REAGPVHVTPLGFPV
+46 REAGPIHLTPLGHHL

-81 EAGLM
+81 EAGMM
-86 HPTVSPENAADEL
+86 HPTVSPENAAEEL

-129 LRPRIEQL
+129 LRPRIEEL

-143 KALAAGEFDLVEF
+143 TALAAGEFDLVEL

-170 GVPPEAYG
+170 GVPKEAYG
-178 QVHQWSLDLARG
+178 QVHRWSQDLARG
-190 FDHDYTLPEEALK
+190 FDHDYTLPEESLK

-210 GFMTYFRE
+210 GFMGYFRE
-218 LLNERRVNPTDDLLS
+218 LLNERRAAPTDDLLS
-233 VLSQVED
+233 VLSLVED

-278 SPDQIELLR
+278 NPDQLDLLR
-287 ERPDLLGVA
+287 ARPELIAAA

-317 ITVAGHDFDKG
+317 ITVAGHDFAPG
-328 DGVVI
+328 EGVVV

-340 DEAVF
+340 DPAAF
-345 PDPDRTDLTRYS
+345 PDPERADVTRYS
-357 DPKNPAKKHL
+357 DPMNPAKKHL

-386 EILLDVITRKV
+386 EILLEVLLRKV
-397 GALEL
+397 GAMEL
-402 LSENPPFKPNVVI
+402 LSQDPPFKPNVVI
-415 RGLESLPVSF
+415 RGLESLRVGFAPA
-425 KGK
+425 

>member
-1 MAAPHVAASHTE
+1 MDSSHASTAVA
-13 TVVDEQNPAV
+13 EQDSAV
-23 LEAMVQ
+23 QTAIAH
-29 LFGPEGRAD
+29 LFGPDGRAD

-46 REAGPVHVTPLGFPV
+46 REAGRLHRTPLGHHL
-61 LTRYED
+61 LTHYDD
-67 CAAVLSTTAWSHAE
+67 CVAVLSTTAWSHAE
-81 EAGLM
+81 EAAMM
-86 HPTVSPENAADEL
+86 HPTVSPEDAPEEL

-143 KALAAGEFDLVEF
+143 NCLAAGEFDLVEQ
-156 IAYPLPLIIACELI
+156 IAYPLPLIIAGELI
-170 GVPPEAYG
+170 GVPPEAYD
-178 QVHQWSLDLARG
+178 QVHRWSQDLARG
-190 FDHDYTLPEEALK
+190 FDHDYTLPEEALR

-210 GFMTYFRE
+210 GFMNYFRE
-218 LLNERRVNPTDDLLS
+218 LLDERRANPKDDLLS

-269 GTGMLRLLR
+269 GTGLLQLMR
-278 SPDQIELLR
+278 NPDQIAALRARPELTAY
-287 ERPDLLGVA
+287 A

-317 ITVAGHDFDKG
+317 ITVAGHDFETG
-328 DGVVI
+328 EGVVV
-333 LINSANH
+333 LINSANR
-340 DEAVF
+340 DDAAF
-345 PDPDRTDLTRYS
+345 GDPDRVDVARYS
-357 DPKNPAKKHL
+357 DPKHPAKKHL

-386 EILLDVITRKV
+386 EVLLDVLLRKV
-397 GALEL
+397 RDIEPLTDTPAY
-402 LSENPPFKPNVVI
+402 KPNVVI
-415 RGLESLPVSF
+415 RGLAALPTRCTAA
-425 KGK
+425 

>member
-1 MAAPHVAASHTE
+1 MTPDT
-13 TVVDEQNPAV
+13 TVVADSSAAIEDAIAKV
-23 LEAMVQ
+23 
-29 LFGPEGRAD
+29 FGPDGRAD

-46 REAGPVHVTPLGFPV
+46 REAGPVHRTPLGHRV

-81 EAGLM
+81 EAGMM
-86 HPTVSPENAADEL
+86 HPTVSPQDAPEEL

-143 KALAAGEFDLVEF
+143 NALEAGDFDLVEM

-170 GVPPEAYG
+170 GVPEEAYG
-178 QVHQWSLDLARG
+178 TVHQWSQDLARG
-190 FDHDYTLPEEALK
+190 FDHDYTLPPEALK

-210 GFMTYFRE
+210 GFMGYFRE
-218 LLNERRVNPTDDLLS
+218 LLDERRVDPKDDLLS
-233 VLSQVED
+233 ALSQVED

-269 GTGMLRLLR
+269 GTGMLRLMR
-278 SPDQIELLR
+278 NPDQIQALR
-287 ERPDLLGVA
+287 DRPGLTEYA

-302 LEPSVQITTRAATRP
+302 LDPSVQITTRAATRP
-317 ITVAGHDFDKG
+317 ITVAGHDFEQG
-328 DGVVI
+328 EGVVI

-340 DEAVF
+340 DDAAFTDSDNLDVARYA
-345 PDPDRTDLTRYS
+345 DR
-357 DPKNPAKKHL
+357 KNPPNKHL

-386 EILLDVITRKV
+386 EILLDTVLRKV
-397 GALEL
+397 GTVEL
-402 LSENPPFKPNVVI
+402 RDEAPTFKPNVVI
-415 RGLESLPVSF
+415 RGLDALPTTF
-425 KGK
+425 KA

>member
-1 MAAPHVAASHTE
+1 MDSTTASAVVAEQDSAIQTAIAHV
-13 TVVDEQNPAV
+13 
-23 LEAMVQ
+23 
-29 LFGPEGRAD
+29 FGPEGRPD
-38 PYTPARVL
+38 PYSAARVL
-46 REAGPVHVTPLGFPV
+46 REAGPLHQTPLGHYL
-61 LTRYED
+61 LTRYDD

-81 EAGLM
+81 EAAMM
-86 HPTVSPENAADEL
+86 HPTVSPEDAPEEL

-129 LRPRIEQL
+129 LRPRIEEL

-143 KALAAGEFDLVEF
+143 DALAAGEFDLIEK

-170 GVPPEAYG
+170 GVPPEAYE
-178 QVHQWSLDLARG
+178 QVHRWSQDLARG
-190 FDHDYTLPEEALK
+190 FDHDYTLPEEALR
-203 ARSAASR
+203 ARSAGSR
-210 GFMTYFRE
+210 GFMAYFRE
-218 LLNERRVNPTDDLLS
+218 LLDARRRAPADDLLS

-269 GTGMLRLLR
+269 GTGMLQLMRN
-278 SPDQIELLR
+278 PDQIAALR
-287 ERPDLLGVA
+287 ARPDLTATA

-302 LEPSVQITTRAATRP
+302 MEPSVQMTTRAATRP
-317 ITVAGHDFDKG
+317 ITVAGREFEPG
-328 DGVVI
+328 EGVVV
-333 LINSANH
+333 LINSANR
-340 DEAVF
+340 DDDVF
-345 PDPDRTDLTRYS
+345 PGSDRLDVARYS
-357 DPKNPAKKHL
+357 DPHAPAKKHL

-386 EILLDVITRKV
+386 EVLLDVLLRKV
-397 GALEL
+397 KDIEL
-402 LSENPPFKPNVVI
+402 RTETPLYKPNVVI
-415 RGLESLPVSF
+415 RGLAALPTRF
-425 KGK
+425 TPA